1 MKERMSGIGGN
12 GNDFEGSPDNRSGAA
27 GLNIPKR
34 CEGCPYAEGVTREH
48 AADVGLEEERK
59 DVAHACARI
68 LLEYVGHT
76 DELQRKLDAV
86 INDVRADVE
95 RNKRNITEAAQ
106 REIDEV
112 TADCP
117 GAAIATAADQSAG
130 FRGCNSPALDEGKR
144 TGRYVSFDR
153 YSPDLAIEQARQ
165 AVLALRESLLP
176 DNGDSSEEGEYVTPP
191 HWIKEIRGAS
201 DDES

>member
-1 MKERMSGIGGN
+1 M
-12 GNDFEGSPDNRSGAA
+12 
-27 GLNIPKR
+27 
-34 CEGCPYAEGVTREH
+34 
-48 AADVGLEEERK
+48 EE
-59 DVAHACARI
+59 
-68 LLEYVGHT
+68 
-76 DELQRKLDAV
+76 
-86 INDVRADVE
+86 
-95 RNKRNITEAAQ
+95 TEAAQ

-130 FRGCNSPALDEGKR
+130 FRGCNSPVLGEGKR
-144 TGRYVSFDR
+144 TGEYVSSDR